1 MARDSLLG
9 LTVVAVNIWWVVGTA
24 ASAQALPS
32 PPLKP
37 CQDLHVSGKMDG
49 VWESR
54 RDAQHSGRFEV
65 TIDLDCKGGR
75 TEIYN
80 LEIHPQQLTDTK
92 LNDIVYGK
100 SVDYVASIGQAATPI
115 VYIAGDCGQR
125 ASSPDPDCNFWLMFV
140 DNGQGA
146 KDLVAFLVG
155 DGAGQRLVYGAGP
168 IGVGD
173 VSISGVE

>member
-1 MARDSLLG
+1 MARYSLLG
-9 LTVVAVNIWWVVGTA
+9 LTVVAVNIWWAVGTA

-65 TIDLDCKGGR
+65 TIDLDCKGDR

-80 LEIHPQQLTDTK
+80 LEIHPQELTDRSSMILYT
-92 LNDIVYGK
+92 GK
-100 SVDYVASIGQAATPI
+100 ALITSPPLGR
-115 VYIAGDCGQR
+115 QR
-125 ASSPDPDCNFWLMFV
+125 R
-140 DNGQGA
+140 Q
-146 KDLVAFLVG
+146 
-155 DGAGQRLVYGAGP
+155 
-168 IGVGD
+168 
-173 VSISGVE
+173 